1 VPVTVWVTDPD
12 SKTGSKFRSLTLNE
26 AEDAP
31 GVPVVAPIV
40 TEWPAMIV
48 DTGVYM
54 PEVDMGPV
62 EAVPPTTPLTDHTA
76 GVGTPATRAL
86 YCALPPNLIRSG
98 PLIDSCAEAWVSRP
112 IQQAAG
118 SNRSNARN
126 IRRGWL
132 RSRIEG
138 LALIGIGPRFASRKW
153 A

>member
-1 VPVTVWVTDPD
+1 MMVLCNSPEEIKVVSTSAPATSNWDVGMKPEPITMSVNAVLVTVWVTDPD

-31 GVPVVAPIV
+31 GVLVVAPMV

-86 YCALPPNLIRSG
+86 YCAFTPNLIRSG
-98 PLIDSCAEAWVSRP
+98 PLIDSCAEAWV
-112 IQQAAG
+112 
-118 SNRSNARN
+118 
-126 IRRGWL
+126 
-132 RSRIEG
+132 
-138 LALIGIGPRFASRKW
+138 
-153 A
+153 